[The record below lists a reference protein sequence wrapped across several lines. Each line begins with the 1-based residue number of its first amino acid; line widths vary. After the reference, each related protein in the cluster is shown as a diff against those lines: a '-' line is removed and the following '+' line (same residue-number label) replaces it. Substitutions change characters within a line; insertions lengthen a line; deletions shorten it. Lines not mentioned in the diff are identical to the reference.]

1 MSKITEGTELS
12 LYKVTQGTDISYSVG
27 MTIEDAISWYGDT
40 GTIEKVEYVWVVYVS
55 EYILNANQ

>member
-27 MTIEDAISWYGDT
+27 MTIEDAIT
-40 GTIEKVEYVWVVYVS
+40 
-55 EYILNANQ
+55 